1 MSKTSLNIRRYWI
14 NNQLLLLQSYSTF
27 SLLKQNAPAV
37 ATDDPDDDPEKPVPV
52 RSVLNKLKPSDRR
65 YSLRREDE
73 L

>member
-1 MSKTSLNIRRYWI
+1 MHVIEPNNTVSSNYYTTFTPI
-14 NNQLLLLQSYSTF
+14 N
-27 SLLKQNAPAV
+27 QNAPSV

-65 YSLRREDE
+65 YSLRRDDE